1 MSKVKIEDYQ
11 KMMHLIAKSIE
22 CYEIVHQCYDTENDE
37 FYYLVDDVGCGVS
50 EIDVVNNLLEEG
62 ITAEVQVQPLQLHND
77 FSEVLVTLV

>member
-11 KMMHLIAKSIE
+11 KMMKLIGDSIE
-22 CYEIVHQCYDTENDE
+22 CFNIVHQCCDTENDE
-37 FYYLVDDVGCGVS
+37 FYYLIDDAGCGVS
-50 EIDVVNNLLEEG
+50 EIDIVNNLLQDG